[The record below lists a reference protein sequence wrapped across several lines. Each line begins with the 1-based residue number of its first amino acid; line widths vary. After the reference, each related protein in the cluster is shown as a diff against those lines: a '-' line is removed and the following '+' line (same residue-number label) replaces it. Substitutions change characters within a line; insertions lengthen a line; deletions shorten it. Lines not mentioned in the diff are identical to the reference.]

1 MTTTAAERVED
12 AAPDEVLDMRSACA
26 FLGGISERQLH
37 RFVKLDGLPS
47 ARISPQRRVFLRSD
61 LIAWVKAKTKAEV
74 VEVEH
79 KVRRSTVA
87 RARAGSAV
95 RLVKDR
101 GARA

>member
-1 MTTTAAERVED
+1 MTTTAERIED
-12 AAPDEVLDMRSACA
+12 ASPDDVLDIPRACA
-26 FLGGISERQLH
+26 FLGGISSRQLH

-61 LIAWVKAKTKAEV
+61 LIAWVKAKTSAG
-74 VEVEH
+74 EVETER

-87 RARAGSAV
+87 RARAGNAV

-101 GARA
+101 GAHA